1 MKVGY
6 VRVSTEEQNTARQ
19 EVLMSELEVDR
30 LFVDRMSGKSKDRPQ
45 LTEMMG
51 FVREGDT
58 VIVESISRF
67 ARNTKDLL
75 ELVEKLTE
83 KQVEFISMKERI
95 DTTTPAGKFM
105 LTVFAAVAEMERG
118 YILDRQREGIAIA
131 KSQGKYRGKPKKQID
146 PKLWDE
152 LYVKWRNGEITAVEF
167 MKKVGLRKSSFYE
180 RLKDYAG

>member
-6 VRVSTEEQNTARQ
+6 IRVSTAEQNTARQ
-19 EVLMSELEVDR
+19 EVLMEQLGVERMYIDK
-30 LFVDRMSGKSKDRPQ
+30 MSGKTADRPQ
-45 LTEMMG
+45 LKSMLN
-51 FVREGDT
+51 FVRIGDT

-75 ELVEKLTE
+75 ELVESLTE
-83 KQVEFISMKERI
+83 KHVEFISKKESI

-105 LTVFAAVAEMERG
+105 LTVFAAVAELERG

-131 KSQGKYRGKPKKQID
+131 KAQGKYRGKPKKQID
-146 PKLWDE
+146 QRLWDE

-167 MKKVGLRKSSFYE
+167 MKRVGLKKSAFYE
-180 RLKDYAG
+180 RISIID

>member
-19 EVLMSELEVDR
+19 EVIMADMKVDR
-30 LFVDRMSGKSKDRPQ
+30 LFIDRMSGKSTDRPQ

-75 ELVEKLTE
+75 ELVESLTE

-105 LTVFAAVAEMERG
+105 LTVFAAVAELERG

-131 KSQGKYRGKPKKQID
+131 KAQGKYKGKPKKQID
-146 PKLWDE
+146 QRLWDE
-152 LYVKWRNGEITAVEF
+152 LYVQWRNGDITAVEF
-167 MKKVGLRKSSFYE
+167 MKMVGLKKSAFYE
-180 RLKDYAG
+180 RVKEIQT